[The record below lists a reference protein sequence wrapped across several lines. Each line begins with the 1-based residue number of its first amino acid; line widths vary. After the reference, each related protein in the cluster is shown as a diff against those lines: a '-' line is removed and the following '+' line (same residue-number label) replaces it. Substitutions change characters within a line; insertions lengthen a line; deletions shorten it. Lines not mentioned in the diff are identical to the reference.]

1 MQSWL
6 STYKTTIVKTLIIS
20 VIVILSVCLL
30 FGLLDGTVAKFFSEL
45 MTILSPII
53 IGFVIAY
60 LANPIVMFIEKHLLR
75 WIKRF
80 TVRRLVSTLITLVL
94 MIAFIAF
101 IITMLIPSLISTI
114 ESFWDTYIVNYD
126 SSIRSLAH
134 RINQMMDEFSLFDT
148 TQRLDPD
155 ALIEWVQEKLP
166 WIDDIVSGDFSEV
179 LPNDPNASSDSS
191 AGGIGDLFTSENLQT
206 IFGYAFSFGTSLFNI
221 IKDTLLGIF
230 VAIYMLMSKERCK
243 AYARRFL
250 NSFLAPRRVRSIVRF
265 GKLLDRSF
273 GGFIE
278 GQLLDAIVVG
288 IVSYFVFL
296 IFNIPIP
303 HLLATI
309 IAVTNVIPIFGPF
322 IGGIPAAILVLL
334 TEPEKLILFVILIV
348 VIQQIDGNVICPHIL
363 GDRINISSL
372 ATIVAIVTMGGLFGI
387 FGMVIGVPV
396 FAVIIHLVNNYTINA
411 LRRKGLETSL
421 KHYYVGDLDSISEG
435 KSSTKKNPRISLTS
449 ITELFANAK
458 RAFGGSGKSDKK
470 ENNKEEK

>member
-6 STYKTTIVKTLIIS
+6 STYKNTIVKAVIIAC
-20 VIVILSVCLL
+20 VIILSVCLL
-30 FGLLDGTVAKFFSEL
+30 CGLLDGSVAKFFGDL

-60 LANPIVMFIEKHLLR
+60 LSNPIVMFLEKRVLR
-75 WIKRF
+75 WIKKF
-80 TVRRLVSTLITLVL
+80 TVRRLISILITLAL
-94 MIAFIAF
+94 IIAFIAF

-114 ESFWDTYIVNYD
+114 ESFWETYIVNYD
-126 SSIRSLAH
+126 SSIRSLAL
-134 RINQMMDEFSLFDT
+134 RINQIMDEFSVFDT
-148 TQRLDPD
+148 MKRLDPD
-155 ALIEWVQEKLP
+155 ALTEWVREKLP
-166 WIDDIVSGDFSEV
+166 WIDDIVSGDLTEV
-179 LPNDPNASSDSS
+179 LPEGAETSAS
-191 AGGIGDLFTSENLQT
+191 ANLTPDLFTSENLQI
-206 IFGYAFSFGTSLFNI
+206 IFGYAFSFGTSLFNVV
-221 IKDTLLGIF
+221 KDTLLGIF

-288 IVSYFVFL
+288 VVSYVVFL

-309 IAVTNVIPIFGPF
+309 VAVTNVIPIFGPF

-334 TEPEKLILFVILIV
+334 TAPEKLILFVILIV

-396 FAVIIHLVNNYTINA
+396 FAVIIHLINNYTVNA

-421 KHYYVGDLDSISEG
+421 KHYYVGNLDFLNEETP
-435 KSSTKKNPRISLTS
+435 KPKKKAVSMS
-449 ITELFANAK
+449 ELF
-458 RAFGGSGKSDKK
+458 GGLKK
-470 ENNKEEK
+470 VFTKNKQENNKKGE

>member
-6 STYKTTIVKTLIIS
+6 STYKNTIVRALIIAT
-20 VIVILSVCLL
+20 IVILSVCLL
-30 FGLLDGTVAKFFSEL
+30 CGLLDGSVSRFFSDL
-45 MTILSPII
+45 VTILSPIF

-60 LANPIVMFIEKHLLR
+60 LSNPIVTFLEKKVLF
-75 WIKRF
+75 WIKKF
-80 TVRRLVSTLITLVL
+80 SVRRLISILITLAL
-94 MIAFIAF
+94 IIAFIAF
-101 IITMLIPSLISTI
+101 IITMLIPSLLSTLQ
-114 ESFWDTYIVNYD
+114 SFWDTYIVNYD
-126 SSIRSLAH
+126 SSIRSLAL
-134 RINQMMDEFSLFDT
+134 RINQIMDEFSMFDT
-148 TQRLDPD
+148 MKRLDPD
-155 ALIEWVQEKLP
+155 ALTEWVCERLP
-166 WIDDIVSGDFSEV
+166 WIDDIVSGDLTEV
-179 LPNDPNASSDSS
+179 LPDGGETDASPSISLT
-191 AGGIGDLFTSENLQT
+191 GDLFTSENLQI

-288 IVSYFVFL
+288 VVSYVVFL

-309 IAVTNVIPIFGPF
+309 VAVTNVIPIFGPF

-334 TEPEKLILFVILIV
+334 TAPEKLILFVILIV

-372 ATIVAIVTMGGLFGI
+372 MTIIAIVTMGGLFGI

-396 FAVIIHLVNNYTINA
+396 FAVIIHLINNYTVNA

-421 KHYYVGDLDSISEG
+421 KHYYVGNLDFLSE
-435 KSSTKKNPRISLTS
+435 SSKQPKKKKAISLS
-449 ITELFANAK
+449 ELFRNFK
-458 RAFGGSGKSDKK
+458 RTFQRSDKK
-470 ENNKEEK
+470 ENNKKENK